1 MTNSS
6 VIMPGLISPLPS
18 ERTEF
23 NGKLLNAAHKQKHA
37 EQDALLL
44 ENRIALLKKEE
55 QRAWRKIQQTK
66 KRADEI
72 VAMRRENEKKLERK
86 QRMAQEVRCSLLPSF
101 H

>member
-1 MTNSS
+1 
-6 VIMPGLISPLPS
+6 MPGLISPLPS

-23 NGKLLNAAHKQKHA
+23 SGKLLNAAHKQKHA

-55 QRAWRKIQQTK
+55 HRAWRKIQQTK

-72 VAMRRENEKKLERK
+72 VVMRRDNERRLERK
-86 QRMAQEVRCSLLPSF
+86 HLMAQQVNEHR
-101 H
+101 